1 MKKRIFSAVML
12 LALCVVSV
20 ACGKK
25 KVEKTPEETQVVI
38 NIPTATPQVT
48 TDAAVQATTNA
59 AVQATTNAAVQAT
72 DHVEDGISIY
82 HGDDNAEY
90 IIEDK
95 IPKQE
100 VTPELLLSELEKR
113 GILKKNTRVN
123 SLNVKKSKEN
133 GTTLALDFSKEFQ
146 DQLYQQGTAGEF
158 IMMGSVVDT
167 FLKAYE
173 ADSMTIT
180 VNGNILESGH
190 CVYEGDMKFYEPDD
204 SVSADKA
211 AEAIAEALGA
221 E

>member
-1 MKKRIFSAVML
+1 MLSVAML
-12 LALCVVSV
+12 LLLVALGAS
-20 ACGKK
+20 CGKK
-25 KVEKTPEETQVVI
+25 NGKKVEQTPKATEVVI
-38 NIPTATPQVT
+38 EVPTATPEVT
-48 TDAAVQATTNA
+48 TAAGVE
-59 AVQATTNAAVQAT
+59 AT
-72 DHVEDGISIY
+72 DSAEKEEDGISIY

-180 VNGNILESGH
+180 VNGNTLESGH
-190 CVYEGDMKFYEPDD
+190 CIYEGDMKFYEPDD

>member
-1 MKKRIFSAVML
+1 MKKRMLSVAML
-12 LALCVVSV
+12 LLLVALGAS
-20 ACGKK
+20 CGKK
-25 KVEKTPEETQVVI
+25 NGKKVEQTPKATEVVI
-38 NIPTATPQVT
+38 EVPTATPEVT
-48 TDAAVQATTNA
+48 TAAGVE
-59 AVQATTNAAVQAT
+59 AT
-72 DHVEDGISIY
+72 DSAEKEEDGISIY

-180 VNGNILESGH
+180 VNGNTLESGH
-190 CVYEGDMKFYEPDD
+190 CIYEGDMKFYEPDD

>member
-1 MKKRIFSAVML
+1 M
-12 LALCVVSV
+12 
-20 ACGKK
+20 
-25 KVEKTPEETQVVI
+25 I

-48 TDAAVQATTNA
+48 TDA

-123 SLNVKKSKEN
+123 SLNVKKVKKMER
-133 GTTLALDFSKEFQ
+133 L
-146 DQLYQQGTAGEF
+146 
-158 IMMGSVVDT
+158 
-167 FLKAYE
+167 
-173 ADSMTIT
+173 
-180 VNGNILESGH
+180 
-190 CVYEGDMKFYEPDD
+190 
-204 SVSADKA
+204 
-211 AEAIAEALGA
+211 
-221 E
+221 

>member
-1 MKKRIFSAVML
+1 MKKRIVSVGML
-12 LALCVVSV
+12 LMLCVVSA

-59 AVQATTNAAVQAT
+59 AVQAT

-82 HGDDNAEY
+82 HVDDNAEY

-180 VNGNILESGH
+180 VNGNTLESGH
-190 CVYEGDMKFYEPDD
+190 CIYEGDMKFYEPDD

>member
-1 MKKRIFSAVML
+1 MLSVAML
-12 LALCVVSV
+12 LLLVALGAS
-20 ACGKK
+20 CGKK
-25 KVEKTPEETQVVI
+25 NGKKVEQTPKATEVVI
-38 NIPTATPQVT
+38 EVPTATPEVT
-48 TDAAVQATTNA
+48 TAAGVE
-59 AVQATTNAAVQAT
+59 AT
-72 DHVEDGISIY
+72 DSAEKEEDGISIY

-100 VTPELLLSELEKR
+100 VTPELLIKELAKR
-113 GILKKNTRVN
+113 GILEENTSVN
-123 SLNVKKSKEN
+123 SLNIEKSQQN
-133 GTTLALDFSKEFQ
+133 GTSLQVDFQ
-146 DQLYQQGTAGEF
+146 DELYRQGTAGEF

-173 ADSMTIT
+173 ADTMTIT
-180 VNGNILESGH
+180 VNGNTLESGH
-190 CVYEGDMKFYEPDD
+190 CIYEGDMKFYEPDD

>member
-1 MKKRIFSAVML
+1 MKKRMLSVAML
-12 LALCVVSV
+12 LLLVALGAS
-20 ACGKK
+20 CGKK
-25 KVEKTPEETQVVI
+25 NGKKVEQTPKATEVVI
-38 NIPTATPQVT
+38 EVPTATPEVT
-48 TDAAVQATTNA
+48 TAAGVE
-59 AVQATTNAAVQAT
+59 AT
-72 DHVEDGISIY
+72 DSAEKEEDGISIY

-100 VTPELLLSELEKR
+100 VTPELLIKELAKR
-113 GILKKNTRVN
+113 GILEENTSVN
-123 SLNVKKSKEN
+123 SLNIEKSQQN
-133 GTTLALDFSKEFQ
+133 GTSLQVDFSKEFQ
-146 DQLYQQGTAGEF
+146 DELYRQGTAGEF

-180 VNGNILESGH
+180 VNGNTLESGH
-190 CVYEGDMKFYEPDD
+190 CIYEGDMKFYEPDD